1 MVFSFFIAEV
11 SLGCLI
17 KIKIGNNLYSE
28 IIPIEPEPGNAG
40 AGNRNFRKSFG
51 FTETLFL
58 FSRII

>member
-1 MVFSFFIAEV
+1 LHTDAAGMVFSIFISEV

-40 AGNRNFRKSFG
+40 AGNKKPLERVSVFH
-51 FTETLFL
+51 
-58 FSRII
+58 

>member
-1 MVFSFFIAEV
+1 MVFSIFIAEV

-40 AGNRNFRKSFG
+40 AGNRK
-51 FTETLFL
+51 L
-58 FSRII
+58 